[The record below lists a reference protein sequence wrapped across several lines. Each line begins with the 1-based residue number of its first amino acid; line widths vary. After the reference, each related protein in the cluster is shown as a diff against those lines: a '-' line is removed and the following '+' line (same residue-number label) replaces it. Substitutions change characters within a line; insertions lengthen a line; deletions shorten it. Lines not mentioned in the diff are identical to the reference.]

1 MMQTLVRFIDLCEA
15 ALAQQVDMGQIAA
28 LPLLRRLRRMG
39 EDIGDQQLD
48 QFDALRRDMEAE
60 FIQLAKRGASDAG

>member
-1 MMQTLVRFIDLCEA
+1 MQTLVQFIDLCEA
-15 ALAQQVDMGQIAA
+15 ALAQQVDMARVAA

-48 QFDALRRDMEAE
+48 RFDALRRDMEAE
-60 FIQLAKRGASDAG
+60 FLQLARTGAGDAG

>member
-1 MMQTLVRFIDLCEA
+1 MQTLVQFIDLSEA
-15 ALAQQVDMGQIAA
+15 ALAQQIDMAEIAT

-39 EDIGDQQLD
+39 EDIGEEQLD

-60 FIQLAKRGASDAG
+60 FIQLAKRGADGAR